1 MKRKKWIAL
10 ALALL
15 MMLSLAPA
23 ALASDL
29 PFPAEWFTGFG
40 GFSLRDMI
48 DPNKSQIDL
57 AGSSFQL
64 ENLIFF
70 DDAVVGE
77 DSNICLVETTM
88 DAMILDET
96 TLPEGLKA
104 QVRKEKVRVPDGRDG
119 VWVADEIRRER
130 AGQPAPDEPEIDE
143 RDKDRE
149 AYYLYLTGKPEQ
161 AGEYLF
167 VLWDG
172 TIKLCSVTVL
182 NERPEPT
189 AAPAQQEQPTEQPA
203 QQDPTVEETWVDP
216 WTDPGTYTEQW
227 TDTSIPAVLPQ
238 DTTPTDPPAPAFI
251 LPTPTVSVTGG
262 TTVAQGESVV
272 LEAQVSN
279 DYNPAFQWYVWD
291 DAGQSWQILNGQTGT
306 QLRPDTSAAGTRAY
320 LCQVT
325 NSYNGQTTSAWSE
338 YVTVTVEAAPTVPTP
353 TVTGVTGSTTVEQGQ
368 TAVLEVHADNTY
380 NASYQW
386 YVNNAPISGAN
397 ASQYQPDT
405 SEPGTMTYIC
415 EVTNSYNGQTAS
427 AYSDPVT
434 FTVEAA
440 PTVPTPTVTGVTGST
455 KVEQGASAVLEVHAT
470 DTYNAS
476 YQWYENNTPISGAN
490 TSQYRPDTSE
500 AGTQTF
506 ICQVTNSYNGQT
518 ASAYSDP
525 VTFTVEAKPTLPTPT
540 VSIAGVNKA
549 TVGDSVLL
557 EARVSNGYNVSY
569 QWFTSLGYY
578 DAPIQSAD
586 ATRSQFKPDT
596 SKAGTWKYF
605 CRITS
610 SGYGET
616 ITVDSEPITFTVADR
631 VVVTPTPTP
640 KVNKTIRSVTVGKLP
655 NKVDYNDGEAVDAT
669 GLQLRVLYTD
679 GTTDMITDGFIV
691 RTRTVNYN
699 NTGLADITVNYR
711 GYQTSY
717 QVKVHSVAEL
727 VRGIG
732 VLTMPNKSSY
742 TVGEYLNTAGLSIR
756 VYSTDGR
763 YLDVSEGFECS
774 PTYFSTPG
782 NQTVTVNFMGKTCTF
797 TVAVQQAK
805 RVVGLTIQSLPANR
819 SYTVGDTIST
829 AGLVL
834 QLQTTSG
841 YETVTSGFTISPR
854 VATTAGSQ
862 QITVNYEG
870 MSTSFTVD
878 VRSNI
883 PYATPTPAPTP
894 YGMTPTPMPYGVT
907 PSPAPFGTVSPTP
920 SGFPTPS
927 ASPNV
932 SPTPTPIHTPTPA
945 RRNTGVSTAVKVLF
959 AVAVVALGGLIGYVI
974 YLRKTDDEEFID
986 EPSLSE
992 KIHNLFNKKK

>member
-10 ALALL
+10 ALTLL

-29 PFPAEWFTGFG
+29 PFPAEWFAGFG

-48 DPNKSQIDL
+48 DPNKGNIDL

-70 DDAVVGE
+70 DDAVVDE
-77 DSNICLVETTM
+77 ESEICLVETSK

-96 TLPEGLKA
+96 ALPDGLKA
-104 QVRKEKVRVPDGRDG
+104 EVRKEKVRVPDGRDG

-130 AGQPAPDEPEIDE
+130 AGQPAPDEPELNPA
-143 RDKDRE
+143 DKDRE
-149 AYYLYLTGKPEQ
+149 TYYLYLTGKPEE

-189 AAPAQQEQPTEQPA
+189 AVPVQQEQPTEQPD
-203 QQDPTVEETWVDP
+203 QQDPVVEETWVDP
-216 WTDPGTYTEQW
+216 WADPNTVTETWVDPNQ
-227 TDTSIPAVLPQ
+227 Q
-238 DTTPTDPPAPAFI
+238 YTTPTEPPAPAFI
-251 LPTPTVSVTGG
+251 LPVPTVSITGAAS
-262 TTVAQGESVV
+262 VKQGESVR
-272 LEAQVSN
+272 LEAEVT
-279 DYNPAFQWYVWD
+279 DAYNPSYQWFMWD
-291 DAGQSWQILNGQTGT
+291 GQGWQAISGATGSSY
-306 QLRPDTSAAGTRAY
+306 QPDTSAAGTWAY
-320 LCQVT
+320 YCEVT
-325 NSYNGQTTSAWSE
+325 NSYNGQTATGFAE
-338 YVTVTVEAAPTVPTP
+338 YVTVTVEAEAVLPAP
-353 TVTGVTGSTTVEQGQ
+353 TVTGITGSTKVEQGQ

-386 YVNNAPISGAN
+386 YENNAPISGAN

-405 SEPGTMTYIC
+405 SAPGTQIYVC
-415 EVTNSYNGQTAS
+415 AVTNSYNGQTAS

-434 FTVEAA
+434 FTVEVA

-476 YQWYENNTPISGAN
+476 YQWYKNNTPISGAN
-490 TSQYRPDTSE
+490 ASQYRPDTSE
-500 AGTQTF
+500 AGTQTY

-518 ASAYSDP
+518 ATAYSDP
-525 VTFTVEAKPTLPTPT
+525 VSFTVEAKPTLPTPT
-540 VSIAGVNKA
+540 VSIAGANKA
-549 TVGDSVLL
+549 TVGDSILL

-616 ITVDSEPITFTVADR
+616 ITVDSEPITFTVAER

-640 KVNKTIRSVTVGKLP
+640 NVNKTVSRIEVAKLP
-655 NKVDYNDGEAVDAT
+655 NKVDYNDGEAVDAA
-669 GLQLRVLYTD
+669 GLQLRVRYTD
-679 GTTDMITDGFIV
+679 GSYDTITSGFV
-691 RTRTVNYN
+691 VTTRTVSYN
-699 NTGLADITVNYR
+699 ATGLADVNVNYR
-711 GYQTSY
+711 GYQTKY

-727 VRGIG
+727 IRSIG

-774 PTYFSTPG
+774 PTYFNRTG
-782 NQTVTVNFMGKTCTF
+782 NQTVTVSFMGKTCTF
-797 TVAVQQAK
+797 TVAVQDAR

-841 YETVTSGFTISPR
+841 YETITSGFTISPR

-870 MSTSFTVD
+870 MSTSYTVD

-883 PYATPTPAPTP
+883 PYATPTPVPTP

-907 PSPAPFGTVSPTP
+907 PSPAPFGTVSPSP
-920 SGFPTPS
+920 AGFPTPS
-927 ASPNV
+927 VSPNA

-959 AVAVVALGGLIGYVI
+959 AVAVVSLGGLIGYVI
-974 YLRKTDDEEFID
+974 YLRKTDGDEFVD

>member
-10 ALALL
+10 ALTLL

-29 PFPAEWFTGFG
+29 PFPAEWFAGFG

-48 DPNKSQIDL
+48 DPNKGNIDL

-70 DDAVVGE
+70 DDAVVDE
-77 DSNICLVETTM
+77 ESEICLVETSK
-88 DAMILDET
+88 DAMILDESA
-96 TLPEGLKA
+96 LPDGLKA
-104 QVRKEKVRVPDGRDG
+104 EVRKEKVRVPDGRDG

-130 AGQPAPDEPEIDE
+130 AGQPAPDEPELNPA
-143 RDKDRE
+143 DKDRE
-149 AYYLYLTGKPEQ
+149 TYYLYLTGKPEQ

-189 AAPAQQEQPTEQPA
+189 VVPTQQVQPTEPPAQQ
-203 QQDPTVEETWVDP
+203 ETWVDP
-216 WTDPGTYTEQW
+216 WTDPNTVTETWVDPNQ
-227 TDTSIPAVLPQ
+227 Q
-238 DTTPTDPPAPAFI
+238 NTTPTDPPAPTFI
-251 LPTPTVSVTGG
+251 LPTPSVSVTGG
-262 TTVAQGESVV
+262 ATVAQGESVV

-325 NSYNGQTTSAWSE
+325 NSYNDQTTSAWSE
-338 YVTVTVEAAPTVPTP
+338 YVAVTVEAAPTVPNP

-386 YVNNAPISGAN
+386 YANNTPINGAN

-405 SEPGTMTYIC
+405 SAPGTQIFVC
-415 EVTNSYNGQTAS
+415 QVTNSYNGQTAS

-440 PTVPTPTVTGVTGST
+440 PTVPAPTVTGVTGST

-490 TSQYRPDTSE
+490 ASQYRPDTSE

-506 ICQVTNSYNGQT
+506 VCQVTNSYNGQS

-540 VSIAGVNKA
+540 VSITGANKA

-616 ITVDSEPITFTVADR
+616 ITVDSEPVTFTVAER

-640 KVNKTIRSVTVGKLP
+640 NVRKTVYKVEVAKLP
-655 NKVDYNDGEAVDAT
+655 NKLDYNDGEAVDAT
-669 GLQLRVLYTD
+669 GLQLRVRYTD
-679 GTTDMITDGFIV
+679 GSYETIAKDYVVT
-691 RTRTVNYN
+691 TRTVSYN
-699 NTGLADITVNYR
+699 NSGLADVNVNYK

-774 PTYFSTPG
+774 PTYFNRTG
-782 NQTVTVNFMGKTCTF
+782 NQTVTVSFMGKTCTF
-797 TVAVQQAK
+797 TVAVQDAK

-841 YETVTSGFTISPR
+841 YETITSGFTISPR

-862 QITVNYEG
+862 LITVNYEG

-907 PSPAPFGTVSPTP
+907 PSPVPFGTVSPSP

-927 ASPNV
+927 ASPNA

-959 AVAVVALGGLIGYVI
+959 AVAVVSLGGLIGYVI
-974 YLRKTDDEEFID
+974 YLRKTDGDEFID

>member
-10 ALALL
+10 ALTLL

-40 GFSLRDMI
+40 DFSLRDMI

-182 NERPEPT
+182 NKRPEPT

-238 DTTPTDPPAPAFI
+238 DTTLTDPPAPAFI

-291 DAGQSWQILNGQTGT
+291 DAGQSWEILNGQTGT

-325 NSYNGQTTSAWSE
+325 NSYDGQTTSAWSE

-415 EVTNSYNGQTAS
+415 E
-427 AYSDPVT
+427 
-434 FTVEAA
+434 
-440 PTVPTPTVTGVTGST
+440 
-455 KVEQGASAVLEVHAT
+455 
-470 DTYNAS
+470 
-476 YQWYENNTPISGAN
+476 
-490 TSQYRPDTSE
+490 
-500 AGTQTF
+500 
-506 ICQVTNSYNGQT
+506 VTNSYNGQT

-616 ITVDSEPITFTVADR
+616 ITVDSEPITFTVAER

-640 KVNKTIRSVTVGKLP
+640 NVNKTVSRIEVAKLP
-655 NKVDYNDGEAVDAT
+655 NKVDYNDGEAVDAA
-669 GLQLRVLYTD
+669 GLQLRVRYTD
-679 GTTDMITDGFIV
+679 GSYDTITSGFV
-691 RTRTVNYN
+691 VTTRTVSYN
-699 NTGLADITVNYR
+699 ATGLADVNVNYR
-711 GYQTSY
+711 GYQTKY

-727 VRGIG
+727 IRSIG

-774 PTYFSTPG
+774 PTYFNRTG
-782 NQTVTVNFMGKTCTF
+782 NQTVTVSFMGKTCTF
-797 TVAVQQAK
+797 TVAVQDAK

-883 PYATPTPAPTP
+883 PYATPTPMPTP

>member
-10 ALALL
+10 ALTLL

-29 PFPAEWFTGFG
+29 PFPAEWFAGFG

-48 DPNKSQIDL
+48 DPNKGNIDL

-70 DDAVVGE
+70 DDAVVDE
-77 DSNICLVETTM
+77 ESEICLVETSK
-88 DAMILDET
+88 DAMILDESA
-96 TLPEGLKA
+96 LPDGLKA
-104 QVRKEKVRVPDGRDG
+104 EVRKEKVRVPDGRDG

-130 AGQPAPDEPEIDE
+130 AGQPAPDEPELNPA
-143 RDKDRE
+143 DKDRE
-149 AYYLYLTGKPEQ
+149 TYYLYLTGKPEQ

-189 AAPAQQEQPTEQPA
+189 VVPTQQVQPTEPPAQQ
-203 QQDPTVEETWVDP
+203 ETWVDP
-216 WTDPGTYTEQW
+216 WTDPNTVTETWVDPNQ
-227 TDTSIPAVLPQ
+227 Q
-238 DTTPTDPPAPAFI
+238 NTTPTDPPAPTFI
-251 LPTPTVSVTGG
+251 FPTPSVSVTGG
-262 TTVAQGESVV
+262 ATVAQGESVV

-325 NSYNGQTTSAWSE
+325 NSYNDQTTSAWSE
-338 YVTVTVEAAPTVPTP
+338 YVAVTVEAAPTVPNP

-386 YVNNAPISGAN
+386 YANNTPINGAN

-405 SEPGTMTYIC
+405 SAPGTQIF
-415 EVTNSYNGQTAS
+415 V
-427 AYSDPVT
+427 
-434 FTVEAA
+434 
-440 PTVPTPTVTGVTGST
+440 
-455 KVEQGASAVLEVHAT
+455 
-470 DTYNAS
+470 
-476 YQWYENNTPISGAN
+476 
-490 TSQYRPDTSE
+490 
-500 AGTQTF
+500 
-506 ICQVTNSYNGQT
+506 CQVTNSYNGQT

-540 VSIAGVNKA
+540 VSITGANKA

-616 ITVDSEPITFTVADR
+616 ITVDSEPVTFTVAER

-640 KVNKTIRSVTVGKLP
+640 NVRKTVYKVEVAKLP
-655 NKVDYNDGEAVDAT
+655 NKLDYNDGEAVDAT
-669 GLQLRVLYTD
+669 GLQLRVRYTD
-679 GTTDMITDGFIV
+679 GSYETIAKDYVVT
-691 RTRTVNYN
+691 TRTVSYN
-699 NTGLADITVNYR
+699 NSGLADVNVNYK

-774 PTYFSTPG
+774 PTYFNRTG
-782 NQTVTVNFMGKTCTF
+782 NQTVTVSFMGKTCTF
-797 TVAVQQAK
+797 TVAVQDAK

-841 YETVTSGFTISPR
+841 YETITSGFTISPR

-862 QITVNYEG
+862 LITVNYEG

-907 PSPAPFGTVSPTP
+907 PSPVPFGTVSPSP

-927 ASPNV
+927 ASPNA

-959 AVAVVALGGLIGYVI
+959 AVAVVSLGGLIGYVI
-974 YLRKTDDEEFID
+974 YLRKTDGDEFID

>member
-40 GFSLRDMI
+40 TGLSLRDMI
-48 DPNKSQIDL
+48 DPNKGQIDL

-70 DDAVVGE
+70 DDAVVDE
-77 DSNICLVETTM
+77 KTEICLVETTR

-96 TLPEGLKA
+96 ALPEGLKA
-104 QVRKEKVRVPDGRDG
+104 EVRKEKVHVPDGRDG

-130 AGQPAPDEPEIDE
+130 AGQPAPDEPELNPA
-143 RDKDRE
+143 DKDRE
-149 AYYLYLTGKPEQ
+149 TYYLYLTGKPEQ
-161 AGEYLF
+161 TGEYVF

-182 NERPEPT
+182 NEHKES
-189 AAPAQQEQPTEQPA
+189 AFVPAQQEQPTEPPA
-203 QQDPTVEETWVDP
+203 QQEPTVEQTWVDP
-216 WTDPGTYTEQW
+216 WTDPGTYTEEW
-227 TDTSIPAVLPQ
+227 TDTSIPMELPQ

-251 LPTPTVSVTGG
+251 LPTPSVSVTGG
-262 TTVAQGESVV
+262 TTVPQGESVV

-291 DAGQSWQILNGQTGT
+291 DAGQSWQVLNGQTGT

-325 NSYNGQTTSAWSE
+325 NSYDGQTTSAWSE
-338 YVTVTVEAAPTVPTP
+338 YVTVTVEAAPVPAP
-353 TVTGVTGSTTVEQGQ
+353 TVTGVTGSTKVEQGQ
-368 TAVLEVHADNTY
+368 TAVLEVHATDTY

-397 ASQYQPDT
+397 ASQY
-405 SEPGTMTYIC
+405 
-415 EVTNSYNGQTAS
+415 
-427 AYSDPVT
+427 
-434 FTVEAA
+434 
-440 PTVPTPTVTGVTGST
+440 
-455 KVEQGASAVLEVHAT
+455 
-470 DTYNAS
+470 
-476 YQWYENNTPISGAN
+476 
-490 TSQYRPDTSE
+490 RPDTSSV
-500 AGTQTF
+500 GTQTV
-506 ICQVTNSYNGQT
+506 ICQVTNSSTDGRT
-518 ASAYSDP
+518 ATAYSDP

-540 VSIAGVNKA
+540 VSIAGANKA

-616 ITVDSEPITFTVADR
+616 ITVDSDPVTFTVAER

-640 KVNKTIRSVTVGKLP
+640 NVRKTVYKVEVAKLP
-655 NKVDYNDGEAVDAT
+655 NKLDYNDGEAVDAT
-669 GLQLRVLYTD
+669 GLQLRVRYTD
-679 GTTDMITDGFIV
+679 GSYDTITDGFIV

-699 NTGLADITVNYR
+699 NTGLADVTVNYK

-717 QVKVHSVAEL
+717 QVKVHSVAEQI
-727 VRGIG
+727 RGIG

-774 PTYFSTPG
+774 PTYFNRTG
-782 NQTVTVNFMGKTCTF
+782 NQTVTVSFMGKTCTF
-797 TVAVQQAK
+797 TVAVQDAK

-841 YETVTSGFTISPR
+841 YETITSGFTISPR

>member
-10 ALALL
+10 ALTLL

-29 PFPAEWFTGFG
+29 PFPAEWFAGFG

-48 DPNKSQIDL
+48 DPNKGNIDL

-70 DDAVVGE
+70 DDAVVDE
-77 DSNICLVETTM
+77 ESEICLVETSK

-96 TLPEGLKA
+96 ALPDGLKA
-104 QVRKEKVRVPDGRDG
+104 EVRKEKVRVPDGRDG

-130 AGQPAPDEPEIDE
+130 AGQPAPDEPELNPA
-143 RDKDRE
+143 DKDRE
-149 AYYLYLTGKPEQ
+149 TYYLYLTGKPEE

-189 AAPAQQEQPTEQPA
+189 AVPVQQEQPTEQPD
-203 QQDPTVEETWVDP
+203 QQDPVVEETWVDP
-216 WTDPGTYTEQW
+216 NQQY
-227 TDTSIPAVLPQ
+227 
-238 DTTPTDPPAPAFI
+238 TTPTEPPAPAFI
-251 LPTPTVSVTGG
+251 LPVPSVSITGAAS
-262 TTVAQGESVV
+262 VKQGESVR
-272 LEAQVSN
+272 LEAEVT
-279 DYNPAFQWYVWD
+279 DAYNPSYQWFMWD
-291 DAGQSWQILNGQTGT
+291 GQGWQAISGATDSSYQ
-306 QLRPDTSAAGTRAY
+306 PDTSAAGTWAY
-320 LCQVT
+320 YCEVT
-325 NSYNGQTTSAWSE
+325 NSYNGQTATGFAE
-338 YVTVTVEAAPTVPTP
+338 YVTVTVEAEAVLPAP
-353 TVTGVTGSTTVEQGQ
+353 TVTGITGSTKVEQGQ

-386 YVNNAPISGAN
+386 YENNAPISGAN
-397 ASQYQPDT
+397 A
-405 SEPGTMTYIC
+405 
-415 EVTNSYNGQTAS
+415 
-427 AYSDPVT
+427 
-434 FTVEAA
+434 
-440 PTVPTPTVTGVTGST
+440 
-455 KVEQGASAVLEVHAT
+455 
-470 DTYNAS
+470 
-476 YQWYENNTPISGAN
+476 
-490 TSQYRPDTSE
+490 SQYRPDTSE
-500 AGTQTF
+500 AGTQTY

-518 ASAYSDP
+518 ATAYSDP

-540 VSIAGVNKA
+540 VSIAGANKA
-549 TVGDSVLL
+549 TVGDSILL

-616 ITVDSEPITFTVADR
+616 ITVDSEPITFTVAER

-640 KVNKTIRSVTVGKLP
+640 NVNKTVSRVEVAKLP
-655 NKVDYNDGEAVDAT
+655 NKVDYNDGEAVDAA
-669 GLQLRVLYTD
+669 GLQLRVRYTD
-679 GTTDMITDGFIV
+679 GSYDTITSGFV
-691 RTRTVNYN
+691 VTTRTVSYN
-699 NTGLADITVNYR
+699 ATGLADVNVNYR
-711 GYQTSY
+711 GYQTKY

-727 VRGIG
+727 IRSIG

-774 PTYFSTPG
+774 PTYFNRTG
-782 NQTVTVNFMGKTCTF
+782 NQTVTVSFMGKTCTV
-797 TVAVQQAK
+797 TVAVQDAR

-841 YETVTSGFTISPR
+841 YETITSGFTISPR

-870 MSTSFTVD
+870 MSTSYTVD

-883 PYATPTPAPTP
+883 PYATPTPVPTP

-907 PSPAPFGTVSPTP
+907 PSPAPFGTVSPSP
-920 SGFPTPS
+920 AGFPTPS
-927 ASPNV
+927 VSPNA

-959 AVAVVALGGLIGYVI
+959 AVAVVSLGGLIGYVI
-974 YLRKTDDEEFID
+974 YLRKTDGDEFVD